1 MGLYGG
7 AWVPSCAQDWLTLL
21 LVTDSQRRLELIERN
36 RDCMARH
43 RGLILPL
50 ATEEVAHDL
59 EAFRQVLGDDCTT
72 YGPSKREDGR
82 LGRRR

>member
-7 AWVPSCAQDWLTLL
+7 ARVPRCAQDWLALL
-21 LVTDSQRRLELIERN
+21 LVTDSQRQLELTERN

-50 ATEEVAHDL
+50 AIEEVPHDL
-59 EAFRQVLGDDCTT
+59 EASRQVLGDDRTT
-72 YGPSKREDGR
+72 NGASQREDDW
-82 LGRRR
+82 LGLRR